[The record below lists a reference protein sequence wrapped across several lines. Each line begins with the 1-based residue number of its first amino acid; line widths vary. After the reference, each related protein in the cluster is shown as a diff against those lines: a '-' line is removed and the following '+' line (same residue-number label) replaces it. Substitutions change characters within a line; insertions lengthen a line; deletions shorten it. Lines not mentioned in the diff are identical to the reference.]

1 MTRPTCLRAAG
12 LRCNAPLTCADVVC
26 HRRALTASAPPA
38 DLVLDAQ
45 VAVRASNVDTT
56 RRTITGLIVP
66 TGGVVGQTSAGPTR
80 FAQGSLTWDDPRR
93 VKLLREHQHADALGY
108 ATALWWEATGLW
120 GTFYLPP
127 STDPAEEASRQRAL
141 ADARDGVRDGLSVGA
156 SALVATYADDGVLD
170 VTRGALRET
179 SLVSV
184 PAFDASRVS
193 AVVASHTTERGTNRM
208 FTAAQIEAA
217 RRAGVDTNDNAA
229 VQTFLDSLTASAPS
243 GVQGSP
249 APQGQPAPAPAPSA
263 PAQVTASEVRDE
275 IMDLLRS
282 GGFQIPTATHQAAP
296 QGVQASTQGLTL
308 AEFTQAAV
316 EGYQTGQAPQALRAA
331 LSDIV
336 PANNPAAFRPAYLD
350 ELWKGSDYRRRF
362 IDLATTTR
370 PLPKALKIIGHRW
383 VTDDPTNGD
392 MRPQVDDY
400 TGDKAEV
407 PSNPVK
413 MEDIEVAVQ
422 RLAGAHDV
430 DRAYMDLGSP
440 EWLAAYFEAQ
450 TEDYRRK
457 SDLRAAAAAYAGA
470 TALVDTDAT
479 PTTFTTLLDGVV
491 QAVVDAATV
500 GEGVEYVAMAPG
512 LVKELLGVTTM
523 DAPAFFGG
531 SFQLNMTGDGT
542 MGGVNWFTTP
552 GLTGTQFLVGSK
564 AAVRWHEFEPPVR
577 VQAVNVANGGID
589 LGVFGYY
596 ATYVRNAAQ
605 IRKGTVGA

>member
-12 LRCNAPLTCADVVC
+12 LRCNAPLTCADAVC
-26 HRRALTASAPPA
+26 GRRALTASAPPA
-38 DLVLDAQ
+38 DLELSAE
-45 VAVRASNVDTT
+45 VAMRASSVDTT

-66 TGGVVGQTSAGPTR
+66 GPDQVGQTSAGPTR
-80 FAQGSLTWDDPRR
+80 FALGSLTWAEPRR

-108 ATALWWEATGLW
+108 ALSLTWTTDGLL

-127 STDPAEEASRQRAL
+127 SSDPAEEASRQRAL
-141 ADARDGVRDGLSVGA
+141 ADADSGVRDGLSVGA
-156 SALVATYADDGVLD
+156 SALVATYDADGVLN
-170 VTRGALRET
+170 VTGGSVRET

-184 PAFDASRVS
+184 PAFDSSRVS
-193 AVVASHTTERGTNRM
+193 AVVASHNTERGNPRM

-229 VQTFLDSLTASAPS
+229 VQAFLDSLTASAP
-243 GVQGSP
+243 QGGD
-249 APQGQPAPAPAPSA
+249 QGQPAPAPVVQGPAAPT
-263 PAQVTASEVRDE
+263 QVTAAQVRDE
-275 IMDLLRS
+275 IMDALRS
-282 GGFQIPTATHQAAP
+282 GQFTIPTATHQAAP

-308 AEFTQAAV
+308 AQFTQAAV

-336 PANNPAAFRPAYLD
+336 PGDSPAAFRPAYLD
-350 ELWKGSDYRRRF
+350 ELWKGSDYRRKF

-383 VTDDPTNGD
+383 VAGEAPE
-392 MRPQVDDY
+392 VDDY
-400 TGDKAEV
+400 AGDKTAV
-407 PSNPVK
+407 PSGPVS

-470 TALVDTDAT
+470 TALVDDDAS
-479 PTTFTTLLDGVV
+479 PATFPTLLEGVV

-531 SFQLNMTGDGT
+531 SFQLNMTGDGN

-552 GLTGTQFLVGSK
+552 GLSGTQFLVGQK